1 MPSKAFCVQTA
12 PKETMKCVRMFLKAI
27 VLVSTFLT
35 FFNPAFVVH
44 AGMDVRESMV
54 KIYAVQNRPD
64 YVNPWNMSGPEALSG
79 SGCVIEGN
87 RILTNAHVVSDNT
100 FIQVRLHGKSKKHTA
115 RVLAVS
121 HEADLAL
128 MKVENPAF
136 FHGIKPLPLG
146 KLPEVQQDVVVY
158 GFPLGGDTLS
168 TTKGVISRIEHQRYV
183 HSTLRLLAGQLD
195 AAVNPGN
202 SGGPVMVDDRVVGVV
217 MQSLSKSQNIGYMVP
232 IPVVQ
237 HFLADMEDGRY
248 DGFPEDGIIFQA
260 MENSALRKIYGLGE
274 EQSGALVISVL
285 PGTPAQGRIFP
296 GDVILSLDGCN
307 VADDCTVE
315 FRPGERTS
323 ADYCT
328 QQHQVGEEL
337 NLEILRHG
345 KEQTI
350 RIALDQAWG
359 HQELVPM
366 LLNDVMPTY
375 YTYGGLVFSPLTMNY
390 LLAWGDKPDKDAPP
404 NLVYFLIN
412 NEPTVKGEEVVIIV
426 KVLPSE
432 VNNGYQDFTDERIT
446 EVNGKKIKN
455 LRDLIRIVEGSEM
468 DRFVVFKNKHGRRI
482 VLDRKMVEKEQNKIL
497 RTYRIRSDRSENLR

>member
-12 PKETMKCVRMFLKAI
+12 PKETMKWVRMLLKAI
-27 VLVSTFLT
+27 VLVSTFLI

-44 AGMDVRESMV
+44 AGMDVRKSMV
-54 KIYAVQNRPD
+54 KIYAVQNQPD
-64 YVNPWNMSGPEALSG
+64 YVNPWNMSGPNALSG

-87 RILTNAHVVSDNT
+87 YILTNAHVVSDNT
-100 FIQVRLHGKSKKHTA
+100 FIQVRLHGKSKKHLA

-128 MKVENPAF
+128 VTVENPAF

-168 TTKGVISRIEHQRYV
+168 TTKGVISRIEHQRYA
-183 HSTLRLLAGQLD
+183 HSTLSLLAGQLD

-248 DGFPEDGIIFQA
+248 DGFPEDGIILQA

-274 EQSGALVISVL
+274 KQSGALVISVL

-296 GDVILSLDGCN
+296 GDVILSLDGRN

-323 ADYCT
+323 ANYCT

-350 RIALDQAWG
+350 RFALDQAWG
-359 HQELVPM
+359 HHELVPM
-366 LLNDVMPTY
+366 LLNDVLPTY
-375 YTYGGLVFSPLTMNY
+375 YTYGGLVFCPLTMNY
-390 LLAWGDKPDKDAPP
+390 LLTWGDKPNTDAPP
-404 NLVYFLIN
+404 NLIYFLIN

-426 KVLPSE
+426 KVLTSE
-432 VNNGYQDFTDERIT
+432 VNNGYQDFVNERIT

-468 DRFVVFKNKHGRRI
+468 DRFVVFKNQQGRKI
-482 VLDRKMVEKEQNKIL
+482 VLDRKMVEKEQDKIL
-497 RTYRIRSDRSENLR
+497 RTYRIRSDRSEDLR